1 MTSSQDNNEEKI
13 LEPAVPSVEPA
24 EEKSNT
30 HTEIQQLMSHVRQNF
45 GRINV
50 APQFSE
56 EDLVP
61 VDVPGFDETDGDSSG
76 EEEQEEE
83 VEESERHEDSVQ
95 EKSPLAVP
103 SARESSK
110 AALKALDEKIA
121 KYKKFLDKAKAKR
134 FSAIRYVNLFTI
146 SNISQGRGKGLMWFC
161 CSFTP
166 FEPCLASA
174 SLLPHTS
181 CHTHLV

>member
-13 LEPAVPSVEPA
+13 SVSVASSVEPA
-24 EEKSNT
+24 EEKNNT
-30 HTEIQQLMSHVRQNF
+30 DTEIKQLMSRVRQNF

-61 VDVPGFDETDGDSSG
+61 VDVPGFDETDNDSSG

-83 VEESERHEDSVQ
+83 KEENEQHQDSVEEESQ
-95 EKSPLAVP
+95 LAVP
-103 SARESSK
+103 GARESSK
-110 AALKALDEKIA
+110 AVLKALEEKIA

-134 FSAIRYVNLFTI
+134 FSAIRYLNLF
-146 SNISQGRGKGLMWFC
+146 SDSSVSQGGERVNAVLLWFC
-161 CSFTP
+161 SIHD
-166 FEPCLASA
+166 
-174 SLLPHTS
+174 LLDWFL
-181 CHTHLV
+181 CVATHKLPQLI